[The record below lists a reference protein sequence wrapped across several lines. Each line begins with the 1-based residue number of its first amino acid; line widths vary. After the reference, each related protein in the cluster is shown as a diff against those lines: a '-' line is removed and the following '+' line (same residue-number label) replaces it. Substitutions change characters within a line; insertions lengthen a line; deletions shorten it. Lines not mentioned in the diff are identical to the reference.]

1 MERIRGFQPRDAEF
15 NSRRRDHL
23 CSHLTKWNRWLPSQ
37 GRDTS
42 SNLVGSTNHIYDF
55 ERSIEEKYWR
65 DEFAVVE
72 ETVLY

>member
-1 MERIRGFQPRDAEF
+1 MLSSILAGVTICALILLNGIGGYPLKVEIRVRISLGVPI
-15 NSRRRDHL
+15 
-23 CSHLTKWNRWLPSQ
+23 
-37 GRDTS
+37 
-42 SNLVGSTNHIYDF
+42 IYDF